1 MKKEHKKAGKAG
13 RVDADAILPEY
24 DFSHARPN
32 KYASQ
37 VENMAEIIKAGYFTK
52 IIGNFG
58 ENMVC
63 NWLSRSGFEV
73 ALLDHTGIDVLAYRR
88 ATGERLGITVKSRT
102 RLTGTENTCVNLL
115 SSRRGRDDRQRV
127 VEACEAFAC
136 TPWIAVYVEARD
148 AADLYLTSLDN
159 FDAKY
164 RRLGSAIDTWSMA
177 SKCREQY
184 EQDPAV
190 KHICI
195 KLDSKHWV

>member
-1 MKKEHKKAGKAG
+1 MKKEHKKVREAG
-13 RVDADAILPEY
+13 RVDADEILPEY

-32 KYASQ
+32 GYASRY
-37 VENMAEIIKAGYFTK
+37 AEITKGGYFTK
-52 IIGNFG
+52 IIGNYG
-58 ENMVC
+58 ESMVC

-73 ALLDHTGIDVLAYRR
+73 ALVDHTGIDVLAYRR
-88 ATGERLGITVKSRT
+88 ATRERLGITVKSRT

-127 VEACEAFAC
+127 VEACETFAC

-148 AADLYLTSLDN
+148 AADLYLTSLAN

-164 RRLGSAIDTWSMA
+164 RRPNSGIDTWSMA
-177 SKCREQY
+177 PKCRKQY
-184 EQDPAV
+184 DRDPAV

-195 KLDSKHWV
+195 KFGPQNWVW